1 MSKAI
6 ILTYADVTEQ
16 EAKLL
21 KETKVLKL
29 AINQHAEELKPDI
42 RICTDWNLVYICKN
56 FPQPVISVRDYFRYK
71 SPRIIPN
78 NLEFKGATIISA
90 VEWLISNE
98 YNDILI
104 VGDNSVNNKE
114 FQDNVNKHITPMMEY
129 ARIWQYRF
137 GNFQLPVKSVS
148 KFLGDCDE

>member
-6 ILTYADVTEQ
+6 ILTYAPVTKE

-21 KETKVLKL
+21 KETTFLKL
-29 AINQHAEELKPDI
+29 ALNHHAEELKPQI
-42 RICTDWNLVYICKN
+42 RICSDYNLPYICKN
-56 FPQPVISVRDYFRYK
+56 FTQPVISVRDYFRYVN
-71 SPRIIPN
+71 PRVIYN

-90 VEWLISNE
+90 VEWLISKQ

-104 VGDNSVNNKE
+104 IGDNSVNTEE
-114 FQDNVNKHITPMMEY
+114 FQNNVNKHTTPLMEY

-137 GNFQLPVKSVS
+137 GNFQLPVKSIS
-148 KFLGDCDE
+148 KFLGERDV